1 MYICLEKSSG
11 KYMPNVSTDFFCV
24 SIITDI
30 YYFPY
35 IGAFFKFSIIKTF
48 KVVTRILH
56 MF

>member
-1 MYICLEKSSG
+1 
-11 KYMPNVSTDFFCV
+11 MPNVSTDFFCV